1 MPSLALRSSA
11 RFFALSRC
19 SDCSVA
25 RTLISNPIMY
35 HDARGAMIAGVTMDI
50 VIDNPDGKS
59 RPAKSVMLTMANANE
74 IKIEKTVIRITVQ
87 W

>member
-1 MPSLALRSSA
+1 
-11 RFFALSRC
+11 
-19 SDCSVA
+19 
-25 RTLISNPIMY
+25 
-35 HDARGAMIAGVTMDI
+35 MIAGVTMDI